1 MTMQNTLK
9 IDTTFTD
16 SLTPDSNEENYTR
29 QVPNAFYSWVKP
41 ERFDDPQLL
50 AVSKEMTTE
59 LGFTDDFCQ
68 SKDFVQLFSGQKT
81 IPGSRSYAMNYGG
94 HQFGNWAGQLGDGR
108 AIILGDT
115 VTSTG
120 NKWCL
125 QLKGAGPTP
134 YSRQGDGLAV
144 LRSSVREFLCSEA
157 MHHLGVPTT
166 RALSLISSGEEVMRD
181 MFYDGNPA
189 YETGAIVCR
198 MAPSFIR
205 FGNFQ
210 LFYYRRENEALK
222 QLIEFVLEHHS
233 SITEGDLKTKI
244 LDWFEDVCNKT
255 MSMVVD
261 WMRVG
266 FVHGVMNTDNM
277 SIHGITIDYGPYGW
291 LEDYNPGWTPN
302 TTDSSMR
309 RYCFGEQPQIAQWN
323 LCRLGEALNGVIEDI
338 QALQDVLKR
347 AADKFSEAW
356 QTMMMSK
363 LGLDIFKPGDETLLQ
378 ELNQVLQTSEI
389 DMTLFYRQ
397 LATWNPDNMQTKL
410 QNHFEPAIYNMPDFE
425 SNSLSP
431 LEQWLRLYKTRID
444 TCDLDMGERKNRMNT
459 VNPLYVLRNYIAQL
473 AIDEADKGN
482 NDRIAETL
490 QVLRNPY
497 EEQPGCEEYAFRRP
511 EWARERAGCSMLSCS
526 S

>member
-1 MTMQNTLK
+1 MQNIFT

-16 SLTPDSNEENYTR
+16 CLTPDSIAENYTR
-29 QVPNAFYSWVKP
+29 QVPNAFYSWVTP
-41 ERFDDPQLL
+41 ERFDKPTLISISSEMSEEL
-50 AVSKEMTTE
+50 GLSKE
-59 LGFTDDFCQ
+59 FCE
-68 SKDFVQLFSGQKT
+68 SNDFVKIFSGQKL
-81 IPGSRSYAMNYGG
+81 IPGTRSYAMNYGG

-108 AIILGDT
+108 AIILGD
-115 VTSTG
+115 VEGSSG
-120 NKWCL
+120 RKWSL

-166 RALSLISSGEEVMRD
+166 RALSLITSGDEVLRD

-198 MAPSFIR
+198 MAQSFIR

-222 QLIEFVLEHHS
+222 QLIEFVLENYS
-233 SITEGDLKTKI
+233 TELEGDLKTKT
-244 LDWFEDVCNKT
+244 LKWFEEVCDKT
-255 MSMVVD
+255 MAMIVD

-323 LCRLGEALNGVIEDI
+323 LCRLGEALNGVVDDIE
-338 QALQDVLKR
+338 ALQNILKR
-347 AADKFSEAW
+347 AASKFSEAW
-356 QTMMMSK
+356 QLMMMSK
-363 LGLDIFKPGDETLLQ
+363 LGLDTFNAGDQILLQ
-378 ELNQVLQTSEI
+378 NLNEVLQTSEI
-389 DMTLFYRQ
+389 DMTLFYRK
-397 LATWNPDNMQTKL
+397 LAVWNPNDNVDKL
-410 QNHFEPAIYNMPDFE
+410 REHFEPAIYDMKNFE
-425 SNSLSP
+425 SNSLTH
-431 LEQWLRLYKTRID
+431 LESWLTLYANRID
-444 TCDLDMGERKNRMNT
+444 TCSLDRSTREERMNK

-473 AIDEADKGN
+473 AIDEADDGRN
-482 NDRIAETL
+482 QRIYRTL

-497 EEQPGCEEYAFRRP
+497 EEQSGCEEYAARRP
-511 EWARERAGCSMLSCS
+511 EWARQRAGCSMLSCS